1 MMKIFTTPESVS
13 ILVTNQH
20 DRKSHAND
28 FSIGLTN
35 TQKDLL
41 KGAVQ
46 NDPLASCNALRR
58 GLERSSPE
66 HRISH
71 SKLKLARNLATAVRK
86 EVMLPILN
94 GIPLKGTFRDLAD
107 LAVAKDLAAAIRRH
121 KADPLKHHLEPA
133 VKAYMQ
139 SAQFSKDPATRG
151 LPLDYVNAD
160 NNPSVGATMED
171 IDVLVNICTAHSGA
185 IQKKTE
191 ADLNKFVDSGPLETK

>member
-1 MMKIFTTPESVS
+1 MMKISKTLDSFS

-20 DRKSHAND
+20 DIKSHAKN

-41 KGAVQ
+41 KGTVQ

-94 GIPLKGTFRDLAD
+94 GIPLSGTYRDLAD
-107 LAVAKDLAAAIRRH
+107 LAISKDLGAAIRKH
-121 KADPLKHHLEPA
+121 NADPVKHHLGLHGVYCTSHNIRKDQELHFAFTTPHVLYNA
-133 VKAYMQ
+133 VRA
-139 SAQFSKDPATRG
+139 
-151 LPLDYVNAD
+151 L
-160 NNPSVGATMED
+160 
-171 IDVLVNICTAHSGA
+171 AHAWLGWSTYG
-185 IQKKTE
+185 
-191 ADLNKFVDSGPLETK
+191 